1 MSNIA
6 WIGLGNM
13 GLPMASHLVNAG
25 FTVRGFEVSPAAADA
40 GRAAGIEIYRTATE
54 AVQEAQTVF
63 TMLPNG
69 RIVEQVLTGPDGV
82 FAHVAAGTLVVDS
95 STIGIATCRKL
106 HQAAQPVGI
115 DYLDAPVSG
124 GVEGAQAGTLTF
136 MVGSEGAVFT
146 RVRPL
151 LDVMGHNIVHVG
163 PVGAGLAAKIVN
175 NMVLGVNLSAVCEA
189 VTLGEHLGLRPR
201 ALYDIVN
208 TSTGS
213 SWVWDHWY
221 PVEGAAENAP
231 SDHGYRRHRRI
242 GNRCS
247 TCSRPMGWTRG
258 WSTPAM
264 SNICPVDRRP
274 MCSTQCGCARW
285 PSGRCCGPV
294 SCRHGRSGG
303 CGI

>member
-1 MSNIA
+1 
-6 WIGLGNM
+6 
-13 GLPMASHLVNAG
+13 VDAG

-40 GRAAGIEIYRTATE
+40 GRQAGIEIYPTVAE
-54 AVQEAQTVF
+54 AVQEAPTVF

-69 RIVEQVLTGPDGV
+69 RIVEQVLTGSDGV
-82 FAHVAAGTLVVDS
+82 FEHVAAGTLVVDS

-106 HQAAQPVGI
+106 QQAAAPVGV

-136 MVGSEGAVFT
+136 MVGSEGALFA

-151 LDVMGHNIVHVG
+151 LDVMGRNIVHVG

-175 NMVLGVNLSAVCEA
+175 NMVLGVNLTAVCEA
-189 VTLGEHLGLRPR
+189 VTLGEHLGLDPR

-221 PVEGAAENAP
+221 PVEGVAQNAP
-231 SDHGYRRHRRI
+231 SDHGFAPGFKTSLLLKDLGLALDAGEFAGVPLAAATTAHKLFEDHAAAGYTDLDCSSLHLSIVKAAEHTDPSNGSRVPRI
-242 GNRCS
+242 
-247 TCSRPMGWTRG
+247 
-258 WSTPAM
+258 
-264 SNICPVDRRP
+264 
-274 MCSTQCGCARW
+274 
-285 PSGRCCGPV
+285 
-294 SCRHGRSGG
+294 
-303 CGI
+303 

>member
-6 WIGLGNM
+6 WIGLGKM
-13 GLPMASHLVNAG
+13 GLPMASNLVNAG

-69 RIVEQVLTGPDGV
+69 HIVEQMLTGPDGV

-189 VTLGEHLGLRPR
+189 VTLGEHLGLKPR
-201 ALYDIVN
+201 ALYDIVK

-221 PVEGAAENAP
+221 PVEGVAENAP
-231 SDHGYRRHRRI
+231 SDHGYAPGFKTSLLLKDI
-242 GNRCS
+242 GLALDAGEFAGVPLATATTAHQLFEDHADVGYADLDCS
-247 TCSRPMGWTRG
+247 SLYLSLDKAAEKPPT
-258 WSTPAM
+258 A
-264 SNICPVDRRP
+264 
-274 MCSTQCGCARW
+274 
-285 PSGRCCGPV
+285 
-294 SCRHGRSGG
+294 
-303 CGI
+303 